1 MIEEALHPDEFDPMT
16 ISCLLNAL
24 YFKGEWTHKFDAQ
37 LTQEE
42 PFNDFKTTVQMMQ
55 QESEFY
61 YADNDVFQSI
71 ILPYGN
77 KAYQMNVYLPHEGK
91 DIDDVLEFLKG
102 NSWTAKNYGDRQVVI
117 KLPRFE
123 VTTDMRLESV
133 MAELGMP
140 TAFTDGSAFTQF
152 CETQDG
158 IPHPVFIGLMK
169 QVAKIKLDEEG
180 TEASAVTVIE
190 AKETAVMDPVK
201 FIANRPFLYI
211 ISEQS
216 TGAIFFIGQ
225 YMGERV
231 TSDIVPVRHHAA
243 GDMRGCYDLQG
254 RPASNSSKGL
264 LIRQGQKLM
273 R

>member
-1 MIEEALHPDEFDPMT
+1 
-16 ISCLLNAL
+16 
-24 YFKGEWTHKFDAQ
+24 
-37 LTQEE
+37 
-42 PFNDFKTTVQMMQ
+42 
-55 QESEFY
+55 
-61 YADNDVFQSI
+61 
-71 ILPYGN
+71 
-77 KAYQMNVYLPHEGK
+77 
-91 DIDDVLEFLKG
+91 
-102 NSWTAKNYGDRQVVI
+102 
-117 KLPRFE
+117 
-123 VTTDMRLESV
+123 